1 MVNIMLICGLV
12 LLISITASKVLYKFG
27 VPILL
32 IFIILGMIFGS
43 DGIGGIN
50 FTDYSLTNQICSMA
64 LVFIMFYGGFG
75 TNWNIAKPSIKPALL
90 MSTAGVIITTVLTG
104 IFAWFIL
111 KVNILEGLLIGAVV
125 SSTDAAS
132 VFAILRSQKLN
143 LEGSLASLLE
153 VESGSNDPT
162 AYMLTIAI
170 LTLMSSGS
178 AGGLISILLKQIIFG
193 VLVGVILAKIT
204 VYVLRNVNFEIKGFD
219 TIFLTAIAILSYSL
233 SEWIGGNRYLSV
245 YLAGLIIGNSKIQ
258 HKKNLFYYFD
268 GISWI
273 MQIALFFILGLLSF
287 PSKFPMVIGVSVAIS
302 VFLIFVA
309 RPAAVFLMLKPFGYS
324 IKEKLFVSWVG
335 LRGAASLVFAIYAMT
350 YGVKIE
356 NDIFHIIFFVALF
369 SVAIQGT
376 LIPMLAKKLDLVD
389 NSTTVFKT
397 FNDYTGDMSS
407 KLVEVT
413 ITKESKW
420 VNKSIMEAEIPDEIL
435 IVMIKR
441 KGEVIIPKGA
451 SVIEEGDIL
460 VLSGEDIERND
471 VLCNWQLI
479 KARGKAVIIPL
490 VRYLKLM
497 GINPYVI
504 HDKDSNKPGAI
515 KFNEPIRETV
525 GNDKKIWVLEN
536 CVEDI
541 LGYESPNYDK
551 PYKAYKFI
559 NDNWGNDWL
568 SISEKWRN
576 LIEEVLDLKDFY
588 YNNYVDVK
596 ELVASTK

>member
-75 TNWNIAKPSIKPALL
+75 TNWNVAKPSIKPALL

-178 AGGLISILLKQIIFG
+178 AGGLVIILLKQIIFG

-233 SEWIGGNRYLSV
+233 SEWIGGNGYLSV

-287 PSKFPMVIGVSVAIS
+287 PSKFPMVIGISVAIS

-460 VLSGEDIERND
+460 VLSGEDIESFES
-471 VLCNWQLI
+471 I
-479 KARGKAVIIPL
+479 
-490 VRYLKLM
+490 
-497 GINPYVI
+497 GI
-504 HDKDSNKPGAI
+504 
-515 KFNEPIRETV
+515 
-525 GNDKKIWVLEN
+525 
-536 CVEDI
+536 
-541 LGYESPNYDK
+541 
-551 PYKAYKFI
+551 
-559 NDNWGNDWL
+559 
-568 SISEKWRN
+568 
-576 LIEEVLDLKDFY
+576 
-588 YNNYVDVK
+588 
-596 ELVASTK
+596 

>member
-460 VLSGEDIERND
+460 VLSGEDIERKD

>member
-75 TNWNIAKPSIKPALL
+75 TNWNVAKPSIKPALL
-90 MSTAGVIITTVLTG
+90 MSTAGVIITTLLTG

-111 KVNILEGLLIGAVV
+111 KVSILEGLLIGAVV

-178 AGGLISILLKQIIFG
+178 ASGLVIIVLKQIIFG

-233 SEWIGGNRYLSV
+233 SEWIGGNGYLSA

-273 MQIALFFILGLLSF
+273 MQIALFFMLGLLSF
-287 PSKFPMVIGVSVAIS
+287 PSKFPSVIGISVAIS

-460 VLSGEDIERND
+460 VLSGEDIENFES
-471 VLCNWQLI
+471 I
-479 KARGKAVIIPL
+479 
-490 VRYLKLM
+490 
-497 GINPYVI
+497 GI
-504 HDKDSNKPGAI
+504 
-515 KFNEPIRETV
+515 
-525 GNDKKIWVLEN
+525 
-536 CVEDI
+536 
-541 LGYESPNYDK
+541 
-551 PYKAYKFI
+551 
-559 NDNWGNDWL
+559 
-568 SISEKWRN
+568 
-576 LIEEVLDLKDFY
+576 
-588 YNNYVDVK
+588 
-596 ELVASTK
+596 

>member
-1 MVNIMLICGLV
+1 
-12 LLISITASKVLYKFG
+12 
-27 VPILL
+27 
-32 IFIILGMIFGS
+32 
-43 DGIGGIN
+43 
-50 FTDYSLTNQICSMA
+50 
-64 LVFIMFYGGFG
+64 
-75 TNWNIAKPSIKPALL
+75 
-90 MSTAGVIITTVLTG
+90 
-104 IFAWFIL
+104 
-111 KVNILEGLLIGAVV
+111 
-125 SSTDAAS
+125 
-132 VFAILRSQKLN
+132 
-143 LEGSLASLLE
+143 
-153 VESGSNDPT
+153 
-162 AYMLTIAI
+162 
-170 LTLMSSGS
+170 
-178 AGGLISILLKQIIFG
+178 
-193 VLVGVILAKIT
+193 
-204 VYVLRNVNFEIKGFD
+204 
-219 TIFLTAIAILSYSL
+219 
-233 SEWIGGNRYLSV
+233 
-245 YLAGLIIGNSKIQ
+245 
-258 HKKNLFYYFD
+258 
-268 GISWI
+268 

-420 VNKSIMEAEIPDEIL
+420 VNKSIMEAEIPNEIL

-460 VLSGEDIERND
+460 VLSGEDIERKD

-515 KFNEPIRETV
+515 KFNETIRETV

>member
-75 TNWNIAKPSIKPALL
+75 TNWNVAKPSIKPALL

-233 SEWIGGNRYLSV
+233 SEWIGGNGYLSV

-273 MQIALFFILGLLSF
+273 IQIALFFILGLLSF

-413 ITKESKW
+413 ITNESTFRRG
-420 VNKSIMEAEIPDEIL
+420 KSIFRSC
-435 IVMIKR
+435 IK
-441 KGEVIIPKGA
+441 
-451 SVIEEGDIL
+451 
-460 VLSGEDIERND
+460 N
-471 VLCNWQLI
+471 
-479 KARGKAVIIPL
+479 
-490 VRYLKLM
+490 
-497 GINPYVI
+497 
-504 HDKDSNKPGAI
+504 
-515 KFNEPIRETV
+515 
-525 GNDKKIWVLEN
+525 
-536 CVEDI
+536 
-541 LGYESPNYDK
+541 
-551 PYKAYKFI
+551 
-559 NDNWGNDWL
+559 
-568 SISEKWRN
+568 
-576 LIEEVLDLKDFY
+576 
-588 YNNYVDVK
+588 
-596 ELVASTK
+596 

>member
-75 TNWNIAKPSIKPALL
+75 TNWNVAKPSIKPALL

-233 SEWIGGNRYLSV
+233 SEWIGGNGYLSV

-287 PSKFPMVIGVSVAIS
+287 PSKFPMVIGISVAIS

-460 VLSGEDIERND
+460 VLSGEDIESFES
-471 VLCNWQLI
+471 I
-479 KARGKAVIIPL
+479 
-490 VRYLKLM
+490 
-497 GINPYVI
+497 GI
-504 HDKDSNKPGAI
+504 
-515 KFNEPIRETV
+515 
-525 GNDKKIWVLEN
+525 
-536 CVEDI
+536 
-541 LGYESPNYDK
+541 
-551 PYKAYKFI
+551 
-559 NDNWGNDWL
+559 
-568 SISEKWRN
+568 
-576 LIEEVLDLKDFY
+576 
-588 YNNYVDVK
+588 
-596 ELVASTK
+596 